1 MECSAYH
8 VKWQVEVL
16 YIESWEKNPCIV
28 VTKLVTEYD
37 QATTLV
43 YA

>member
-1 MECSAYH
+1 MKCSVYH

-16 YIESWEKNPCIV
+16 YVESRKKNPCIM
-28 VTKLVTEYD
+28 VTKLTTEYD
-37 QATTLV
+37 EATTLV